1 VREALP
7 HRFSARR
14 APWALLLSVVTV
26 AGLLTQA
33 SRVVAMPVSAA
44 GWGEANPANPAGRA
58 TAAEADRQL
67 LVRPELTPGPHAD
80 QRPSSVASASIGPG
94 VGPTATTSPLAP
106 TSPWQTISP
115 SQTSS
120 PSVADSPAALP
131 TADAGPTPPAI
142 RPKIGTTA
150 GSVTPRATAAVTAAS
165 AGGAPVV
172 RPAAVAQVVAA
183 PTVRRLFGPT
193 SPWNTLKTGVAFVAS
208 ADSALRTP
216 TYGLNNGAY
225 DHPTYFAKPS
235 DPTTTFHLGAGWGF
249 PAATLTVPAPAGMA
263 PSTGSDHVMT
273 ILLADGRILDLFGVS
288 GAGTDVTATFYG
300 LSDGLHGAGFG
311 SAATS
316 AAIGTTA
323 IGSTQAGGTILAR
336 DVAAGAIPHALCI
349 AFDYSALGGVGNGGP
364 SVLPAV
370 ANDDGGGPGPLSEG
384 SLLLIPA
391 GTPRPAGLSPMGA
404 ALWAAA
410 ATYGVYITD
419 QLSGGPMFY
428 GDGSRAVAA
437 AFTSTDL
444 ITVGRALQLVKTW

>member
-1 VREALP
+1 MREALP

-14 APWALLLSVVTV
+14 APWALLLSLVTV

-33 SRVVAMPVSAA
+33 SRVVAMPVSAT
-44 GWGEANPANPAGRA
+44 GWGEANPANPADRA
-58 TAAEADRQL
+58 AAAEADRQL

-120 PSVADSPAALP
+120 PSLAGSPAALP
-131 TADAGPTPPAI
+131 TAAASPTAPAI
-142 RPKIGTTA
+142 RPKTGNA
-150 GSVTPRATAAVTAAS
+150 GGPATAAVTAAS
-165 AGGAPVV
+165 GGGAPVV
-172 RPAAVAQVVAA
+172 RPVAAVQVVAA
-183 PTVRRLFGPT
+183 PTARRLFGPT

-208 ADSALRTP
+208 ADGALRAP

-235 DPTTTFHLGAGWGF
+235 DPVTTFHLGAGWGF

-288 GAGTDVTATFYG
+288 GAGTDVTAAFYG
-300 LSDGLHGAGFG
+300 LSDGLHGTGFG
-311 SAATS
+311 NPTTS

-323 IGSTQAGGTILAR
+323 IGSPQAGGTILAR

-364 SVLPAV
+364 AVLPAV

-391 GTPRPAGLSPMGA
+391 GTPRPTGLSPMGA

-428 GDGSRAVAA
+428 GDGSGVVAA

-444 ITVGRALQLVKTW
+444 TTVGRALQLVQTW